1 MPVHRTRQAILI
13 GRYRAEHQLA
23 DLTERISTLAST
35 VSGGARRGNALPDGP
50 RNLHTI
56 YRLLGQATEAAGA
69 IAALDAL
76 MDAYAQAG
84 DPIHHIRLRKAA
96 GSAPTDT
103 LYFAVCACGEQPGGN
118 ATEPEAALMGA
129 IHCAHAEGLPAPT
142 AHFIHVNRARTVD
155 QRDVFVAVCSCG
167 DYMSEPGSAN
177 TVGKFGLTH
186 AREAANAWWSAAA
199 GAAPQR

>member
-23 DLTERISTLAST
+23 ELTDRISTLAST
-35 VSGGARRGNALPDGP
+35 TSGGARRGNALPHGP
-50 RNLHTI
+50 RNLHTV

-76 MDAYAQAG
+76 MDAYARAG
-84 DPIHHIRLRKAA
+84 DPIHHVRLRKA
-96 GSAPTDT
+96 GTPDEPR
-103 LYFAVCACGEQPGGN
+103 YFAVCACGEHTDGN
-118 ATEPEAALMGA
+118 ATEPEAALIGA
-129 IHCAHAEGLPAPT
+129 IHSAAGEGLPAPT
-142 AHFIHVNRARTVD
+142 AHFVHIELDQATDGRATS
-155 QRDVFVAVCSCG
+155 VALCSCG
-167 DYMSEPGSAN
+167 DYKSDPGKAS
-177 TVGKFGLTH
+177 TVGRLGLAH